1 MTRRVNRGESQTGPS
16 PALGNPHQTP
26 VPTFPQRWRR
36 RAAWQ
41 RQSPTPLKSGPL
53 TDSCTEPD
61 IELDKNSFEDVIA
74 VLGKSSIYQYEDANA
89 ICYRSSSADPTVVQF
104 EAGSAGAW
112 KYLTVFTVSVGPIK
126 GVPPR
131 TCSRSRR
138 VSRDVATASGL
149 RLGLTEKEIEDILG
163 KPTERHSSSL
173 VYTSLGH
180 RKMTDEEQ
188 QTFPQSGAFDIMTL
202 IKLKLVDGHVTWF
215 QVAYTV
221 TA

>member
-1 MTRRVNRGESQTGPS
+1 V
-16 PALGNPHQTP
+16 L
-26 VPTFPQRWRR
+26 
-36 RAAWQ
+36 
-41 RQSPTPLKSGPL
+41 L
-53 TDSCTEPD
+53 D

-112 KYLTVFTVSVGPIK
+112 KYPTVFTVSAGPIK

-180 RKMTDEEQ
+180 RKMTDEERRNFQ
-188 QTFPQSGAFDIMTL
+188 QTFPQSGAFDMLVMTL
-202 IKLKLVDGHVTWF
+202 IKLKLMDGHVTWF

-221 TA
+221 TT

>member
-1 MTRRVNRGESQTGPS
+1 MLRNTALLVFVLSAVVGLHPSTHRIRRIGSRDNRV
-16 PALGNPHQTP
+16 L
-26 VPTFPQRWRR
+26 
-36 RAAWQ
+36 
-41 RQSPTPLKSGPL
+41 L
-53 TDSCTEPD
+53 D

-112 KYLTVFTVSVGPIK
+112 KYPTVFTVSVGPIK